1 MNPGGDYGK
10 KELSPAL
17 RNRFTELWVPSMEDF
32 QDVFKIV
39 QSRLQVKEL
48 ADSIVKFSEWYAME
62 FGGGSTVSGVISIR
76 DILAWVDFINT
87 SHSYLG
93 ASAAL
98 LNGAA
103 MVFIDALGTNNTA
116 YLAENSETLEKM
128 KLKCVD
134 MLSRFANVDLFRFS
148 NQK

>member
-116 YLAENSETLEKM
+116 YLAENSETLEK
-128 KLKCVD
+128 
-134 MLSRFANVDLFRFS
+134 
-148 NQK
+148 